1 MIKKRDVT
9 VSLIPLFSNSFE
21 GKRNLPEENVG
32 KRPVSVSSS
41 RLVYDRSQSV
51 ATLRVFLRVETL
63 TNQLLSDTLM
73 MPISKI
79 ASSRNEASIPTC
91 RPIFSFF
98 ILYRIF
104 EERNIQMRGYF
115 WKKNKSLCNEVRL
128 IKLWICTL
136 ANWLFSIPKR
146 NIIDAVSVLAQR
158 REHELWYSESILTGL
173 KIMVLILSYKFF
185 CCLIYIFLPI

>member
-1 MIKKRDVT
+1 
-9 VSLIPLFSNSFE
+9 
-21 GKRNLPEENVG
+21 
-32 KRPVSVSSS
+32 
-41 RLVYDRSQSV
+41 
-51 ATLRVFLRVETL
+51 
-63 TNQLLSDTLM
+63 M

-185 CCLIYIFLPI
+185 CCLIYIYSFRYKQNLQSFNGNRSIEIDYYISCERITHKSENFHNSE